1 MNSALRRSRTAAELR
16 AEMARQKMTAISL
29 HSALTDAG
37 YDMKLP
43 TLRNR
48 INGQKPL
55 NLEDLAA
62 ICRVLGVGVSV
73 LNDRVEASL

>member
-16 AEMARQKMTAISL
+16 AEMARQKITAISL
-29 HSALTDAG
+29 AEALDADG
-37 YDMKLP
+37 YPIKLP

-62 ICRVLGVGVSV
+62 ICRVLGVGISV
-73 LNDRVEASL
+73 LNDRVEAEL